1 MIRRTRVEVDLSAI
15 IGNARAVRAAAG
27 AQLYAVVKADG
38 YGHGAIQVAWAL
50 AAARACDGFAVS
62 LVEEGVAL
70 REAGIA
76 LPVMVMGPS
85 QVGGEEEIVASDLT
99 PVVASEEDLGA
110 LAHVVRRR
118 GSPVDAHLK
127 VDTGMNRLG
136 VAVERAGELAAEAG
150 RGGIRIVGLMTHLA
164 CADIDD
170 PADPDSMT
178 RHQLARFAEADRA
191 VVAAGA
197 PLRVRHASNSA
208 GALLFPEAR
217 FDLVRAGI
225 AIYGQGSWLERG
237 ASAARS
243 DAGGR
248 SGSIERG
255 ASAARSDAEG
265 RSGSIATGGPVRQ
278 PAMRLVTEVAQLR
291 AIEVGASVGYGAT
304 WRAARPSRVAILPL
318 GYADGLP
325 RRATGHAQVAIR
337 GVRAPLVGLISMDI
351 AIADV
356 TDVPDIEVGDPVVVL
371 GKASGGASIS
381 AAEYGSWAGLSEY
394 EVTCG
399 MSKRVPRTYVGDV
412 R

>member
-15 IGNARAVRAAAG
+15 IANARAVRTHAG

-38 YGHGAIQVAWAL
+38 YGHGAIAVAKAL
-50 AAARACDGFAVS
+50 AAAKAMDGFAVS

-70 REAGIA
+70 REAGITA
-76 LPVMVMGPS
+76 PVLVMGPS
-85 QVGGEEEIVASDLT
+85 QYGGEEEIVAADLT

-110 LAHVVRRR
+110 VAHVVHRR
-118 GSPVDAHLK
+118 GAPVEVHLK

-136 VAVERAGELAAEAG
+136 VPVERAGELAAEAA
-150 RGGIRIVGLMTHLA
+150 RSGIRIVGLMTHFA
-164 CADIDD
+164 CADLDD

-178 RHQLARFAEADRA
+178 KHQLARFAEADRM

-197 PLRVRHASNSA
+197 PLRLRHASNSA
-208 GALLFPEAR
+208 GAMLFPEAR

-225 AIYGQGSWLERG
+225 AIYGQGEWLK
-237 ASAARS
+237 
-243 DAGGR
+243 
-248 SGSIERG
+248 
-255 ASAARSDAEG
+255 
-265 RSGSIATGGPVRQ
+265 GPPRT

-291 AIEVGASVGYGAT
+291 PIAKGASVGYGAT
-304 WRAARPSRVAILPL
+304 WHAQRASRVAILPI

-337 GVRAPLVGLISMDI
+337 GTRAPLVGLISMDI

-356 TDVPDIEVGDPVVVL
+356 TDVPGVEVGDPAVML
-371 GKASGGASIS
+371 GRAAGGASIS
-381 AAEYGSWAGLSEY
+381 AAEYGGWAGLSEY